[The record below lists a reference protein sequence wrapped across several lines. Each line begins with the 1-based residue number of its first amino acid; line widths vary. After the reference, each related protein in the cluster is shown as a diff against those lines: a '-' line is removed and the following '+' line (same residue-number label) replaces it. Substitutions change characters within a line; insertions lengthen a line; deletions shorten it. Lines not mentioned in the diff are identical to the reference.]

1 MPHQIDRTKTARQN
15 FIDLVNTGSDYVF
28 VGTEFTESGSPELYT
43 GQPEVSNTQIT
54 LESTPNSGFV
64 GTKTVYYRRLD
75 AGNTRTAAALD
86 FDITETDDLAS
97 LKNLICIEHNL
108 VASEVNIVGDLPT
121 EVDETTVINVFLDP
135 FSLLYTGGTFEV
147 NVTLVDI

>member
-28 VGTEFTESGSPELYT
+28 VGTEFTESGNPELYT
-43 GQPEVSNTQIT
+43 GQPGVSNTQIT

-86 FDITETDDLAS
+86 YDITEADDLAS

-108 VASEVNIVGDLPT
+108 VASEVNLVGDLPT
-121 EVDETTVINVFLDP
+121 EFDETTVINVFLDP
-135 FSLLYTGGTFEV
+135 FSLLYAGGTFEV